1 MGKRRRTL
9 RFGILIFLV
18 VVVAAVLG
26 VNFFADSAVRMTID
40 RAGTKALKV
49 PVQVDKADLS
59 IFTGTLDLGNVTV
72 ASPAQYEQQP
82 MVDLDQGTI
91 EVETKSLLTDEV
103 LIRNLRLDGMD
114 VFIEQ
119 KGLDNNLHEVIQA
132 LPRSEDG
139 SGKRVIVDHLEITD
153 VTVHVKLL
161 AIPGR
166 PESATFKLGTIQ
178 MDDLGRD
185 ERLDV
190 AMLVSKIALAVATGI
205 AEQGGEILPK
215 EMISGLST
223 VLDKALDIGRIIL
236 GNGQSGAGEIG
247 REITEGLK
255 GIITPKKEE

>member
-1 MGKRRRTL
+1 MGKRRRSL
-9 RFGILIFLV
+9 KLGILVFLV
-18 VVVAAVLG
+18 VIVAAVLG

-40 RAGTKALKV
+40 RAGTRALKV
-49 PVQVDKADLS
+49 PVEVDKADLS

-82 MVDLDQGTI
+82 MVDLNQGTI

-119 KGLDNNLHEVIQA
+119 KGLDNNLHEVIRA

-139 SGKRVIVDHLEITD
+139 SGKRVIVDHLEIRD
-153 VTVHVKLL
+153 ITVHVKLL

-178 MDDLGRD
+178 INDLGRN
-185 ERLDV
+185 ERLDL

-205 AEQGGEILPK
+205 AEQGGGVLPR
-215 EMISGLST
+215 EMLTGLST

-236 GNGQSGAGEIG
+236 GNGQNGAGEIG
-247 REITEGLK
+247 RGITEGLK
-255 GIITPKKEE
+255 GIIAPKEQE